1 MFVEDAREIA
11 RQWVTQEAKSL
22 RQLHGAY
29 FAGSATWLP
38 DRATLPAT
46 SDLDINLVLF
56 GPSTPGKRGKFM
68 YKDVLVELT
77 YLSVDQVRSPEMV
90 LGDYHLAGGF
100 RTPNIILDPTGQ
112 LTQLQAAVASG
123 FARRRWVLK
132 RCEQARDKILAGLA
146 ALDAAA
152 PLHDQVIGW
161 LFPTGVTTHILLA
174 SGLKNPTVRNR
185 YYAAQQLLN
194 EYGHL
199 DHYETLLTL
208 LGCATMTR
216 QQVEDHLA
224 ALTLVFDAATAVLS
238 TPVDFA
244 SDISLIAR
252 PIAIEGSRDLIA
264 RGYHREAVFWM
275 LSTYSRCRKVL
286 YHDAPTATMARF
298 DHGYWQLLVDLG
310 ITSFTDLQQHG
321 EQVKRLLPDIWEVAE
336 AIIATNPEI
345 KE

>member
-1 MFVEDAREIA
+1 MFVKEAREIA
-11 RQWVTQEAKSL
+11 RQWVTQEASSL
-22 RQLHGAY
+22 PQLHGAY
-29 FAGSATWLP
+29 FAGSATRLP
-38 DRATLPAT
+38 DRAILPAT
-46 SDLDINLVLF
+46 SDLDINLVLS
-56 GPSTPGKRGKFM
+56 GPSTAGKRGKFM
-68 YKDVLVELT
+68 YKDVLLELT

-112 LTQLQAAVASG
+112 LAELQAAVASG
-123 FARRRWVLK
+123 FAQRRWVLK

-194 EYGHL
+194 EYRHL

-224 ALTLVFDAATAVLS
+224 ALTLVFDAATAILS

-252 PIAIEGSRDLIA
+252 PIAIEGSRHLIA
-264 RGYHREAVFWM
+264 HGYHREAVFWM
-275 LSTYSRCRKVL
+275 LVTYSRCRKVL
-286 YHDAPTATMARF
+286 YNDAPPATMARF
-298 DHGYWQLLVDLG
+298 DHGYRQLLVDLG
-310 ITSFTDLQQHG
+310 ITSFTDLQQRG